1 MTARNLKFKVVRFIR
16 WSAIKPKAPRQELTQ
31 KQCLTQLKSSLRN
44 TQAKKKKVENR
55 RTGVNV

>member
-1 MTARNLKFKVVRFIR
+1 MAARNLKFKVVRFIR